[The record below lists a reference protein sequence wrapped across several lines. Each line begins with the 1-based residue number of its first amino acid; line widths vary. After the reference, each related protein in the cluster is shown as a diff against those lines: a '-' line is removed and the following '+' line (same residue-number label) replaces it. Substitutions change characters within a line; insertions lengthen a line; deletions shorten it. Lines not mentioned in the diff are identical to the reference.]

1 MFSHTA
7 KFRSLVE
14 EDQNVDVRLKE
25 YDAANLQ
32 LKEEIEAL
40 NTDVSD
46 FFFSMFCII
55 TVAHVRAF
63 LNGCLSLD

>member
-1 MFSHTA
+1 MVFSHTA

-46 FFFSMFCII
+46 FFFSSMFC
-55 TVAHVRAF
+55 VSSR
-63 LNGCLSLD
+63 SLM